1 MSFILP
7 VKVYKEVNIM
17 VYMQE
22 MYVMYPHIQW
32 SQSPSIHFNKCPYT
46 KYSIP
51 LIEIHKPRAYTS
63 ISFWR

>member
-32 SQSPSIHFNKCPYT
+32 SQSPSIHFNKCHFIFIPIQ
-46 KYSIP
+46 SIP
-51 LIEIHKPRAYTS
+51 FP
-63 ISFWR
+63 W